1 MLKLQLHRKWKIMS
15 LVEIIHEAIAPVVE
29 ATGFFLE
36 EVHIVSP
43 GNRRVVTCI
52 IDGENNLN
60 LDEVTV
66 VSREIAA
73 VLDVAPFMGDTPFTL
88 EVTSPGVDRPLTQM
102 RHWAK
107 NKTRLVRIVM
117 LNGDAITGRILAV
130 DETGVSLLVGEKDP
144 KEVVVPF
151 ADIKRALVEIE
162 FNRKGD
168 DL

>member
-1 MLKLQLHRKWKIMS
+1 MS
-15 LVEIIHEAIAPVVE
+15 LTETIHEAIAPVVE

-36 EVHIVSP
+36 EVHIASP
-43 GNRRVVTCI
+43 GKRRVITCVV
-52 IDGENNLN
+52 DGENNLN
-60 LDEVTV
+60 LDEVTS

-73 VLDVAPFMGDTPFTL
+73 VLDEAPFMGDTPFTL
-88 EVTSPGVDRPLTQM
+88 EVTSPGVDRPLTEP

-107 NKTRLVRIVM
+107 NKTRLVRVVM
-117 LNGDAITGRILAV
+117 VNGDVIAGRIMAV
-130 DETGVSLLVGEKDP
+130 HDAGVSLLVGEKDP
-144 KEVVVPF
+144 KEVVVSF

>member
-1 MLKLQLHRKWKIMS
+1 MS
-15 LVEIIHEAIAPVVE
+15 LTETIHEAIAPVVE

-36 EVHIVSP
+36 EVHIASP
-43 GNRRVVTCI
+43 GKRRVVTCVV
-52 IDGENNLN
+52 DGENNLN
-60 LDEVTV
+60 LDEVTS

-73 VLDVAPFMGDTPFTL
+73 ILDEAPFMGDTPFTL
-88 EVTSPGVDRPLTQM
+88 EVTSPGVDRPLTEP

-107 NKTRLVRIVM
+107 NKTRLARVVM
-117 LNGDAITGRILAV
+117 VNGDVIAGRIMAV
-130 DETGVSLLVGEKDP
+130 HDAGVSLLVGEKDP
-144 KEVVVPF
+144 KEVVVSF

>member
-1 MLKLQLHRKWKIMS
+1 MMS
-15 LVEIIHEAIAPVVE
+15 LVETIHEALAPVVE

-36 EVHIVSP
+36 EVNVASP
-43 GNRRVVTCI
+43 GKRRVVTCVV
-52 IDGENNLN
+52 DGVNNLN
-60 LDEVTV
+60 LDEVTT

-88 EVTSPGVDRPLTQM
+88 EVTSPGVDRPLTEP

-107 NKTRLVRIVM
+107 NRTRLVRVVM
-117 LNGDAITGRILAV
+117 LNGDVVSGRIVEVHDA
-130 DETGVSLLVGEKDP
+130 GVSLLVREKDP
-144 KEVVVPF
+144 KEITLSF

>member
-1 MLKLQLHRKWKIMS
+1 MS

-88 EVTSPGVDRPLTQM
+88 EVTS
-102 RHWAK
+102 
-107 NKTRLVRIVM
+107 
-117 LNGDAITGRILAV
+117 LA
-130 DETGVSLLVGEKDP
+130 LI
-144 KEVVVPF
+144 
-151 ADIKRALVEIE
+151 AH
-162 FNRKGD
+162 
-168 DL
+168 